1 MRPSLPG
8 DEFYIGWQD
17 PPPPGV
23 RRTLVSATRLLLA
36 LAAGLAV
43 LLSAV
48 QGPLRGGRF
57 EFGVE
62 REFEGVV
69 SERPAPSLRV
79 ARPGRFEGLDS
90 AAVPV
95 VSRWLLVAPGKHGAQ
110 ALVAGLDGRHV
121 RARGSL
127 VWRDG
132 QTLLELAGRPVD
144 RDSVAAN
151 VLSIAPP
158 AGPAAP
164 VALGRATLRGEIVDS
179 KCSLGVMVPGE
190 GRAHRACAIR
200 CLSGG
205 IPPVFRVRTEDGGA
219 LCLLLV
225 GRDGRALNREI
236 LDRVAEPLT
245 ITGEVERHDDLLVL
259 RAEPAEFVVAT
270 GLR

>member
-1 MRPSLPG
+1 MMPGMPG
-8 DEFYIGWQD
+8 DDFYIGWQD
-17 PPPPGV
+17 PPPQSV
-23 RRTLVSATRLLLA
+23 RRTLVGATRLLLA

-43 LLSAV
+43 LLATV

-62 REFEGVV
+62 REFEGVM

-79 ARPGRFEGLDS
+79 TRPGRIEGLDA

-95 VSRWLLVAPGKHGAQ
+95 VSRWLLVAQGKHGAQ
-110 ALVAGLDGRHV
+110 ELVAGLDGRRV

-127 VWRDG
+127 VYRDG
-132 QTLLELAGRPVD
+132 QTLLELGGRPQD
-144 RDSVAAN
+144 LDPVAAA

-158 AGPAAP
+158 GAAAP
-164 VALGRATLRGEIVDS
+164 LPLGHATLRGEIVDS
-179 KCSLGVMVPGE
+179 KCSFGVMVPGE

-205 IPPVFRVRTEDGGA
+205 IPPVFRVRAEEGGE
-219 LCLLLV
+219 LWLLLV

-236 LDRVAEPLT
+236 LDRVAEPLQ

-259 RAEPAEFVVAT
+259 RAEPAEFVSAAP
-270 GLR
+270 

>member
-1 MRPSLPG
+1 MMPAFRG
-8 DEFYIGWQD
+8 DDFYIGWQD

-23 RRTLVSATRLLLA
+23 RRTLMSATRLLLA
-36 LAAGLAV
+36 VAAAVAV
-43 LLSAV
+43 LLASV

-79 ARPGRFEGLDS
+79 ARPGRVEGLD
-90 AAVPV
+90 AATVPV
-95 VSRWLLVAPGKHGAQ
+95 VSRWLLVAQGKHGAQ
-110 ALVAGLDGRHV
+110 ELVAGLDGRRV

-127 VWRDG
+127 VFRDG
-132 QTLLELAGRPVD
+132 QTLLELAGRPAD
-144 RDSVAAN
+144 LDPVAAS

-158 AGPAAP
+158 GSAAALP
-164 VALGRATLRGEIVDS
+164 LGRATLRGEIVDS
-179 KCSLGVMVPGE
+179 KCSFGVMVPGE

-205 IPPVFRVRTEDGGA
+205 IPPVLRVRTEDGSE

-225 GRDGRALNREI
+225 GRDGRALNAEV
-236 LDRVAEPLT
+236 LDHVAEPLA

-259 RAEPAEFVVAT
+259 RAEPAEFVSAAP
-270 GLR
+270 